1 MSRSVSTRVL
11 PLPAAADTSTV
22 LPRVSIAARCSRVK
36 FSSGIRRASFQVA
49 PDLVGRELG
58 QHTVAVAPAPGVK
71 WQTVR

>member
-22 LPRVSIAARCSRVK
+22 LPRVSIAARCSGVK

-49 PDLVGRELG
+49 PDLVGGELC
-58 QHTVAVAPAPGVK
+58 QHAVAVAFYAGRKVADA
-71 WQTVR
+71 

>member
-22 LPRVSIAARCSRVK
+22 LPRVSIAARCSGVK

-49 PDLVGRELG
+49 PDLVGR
-58 QHTVAVAPAPGVK
+58 
-71 WQTVR
+71 

>member
-22 LPRVSIAARCSRVK
+22 LPRVSIAARCSGVK

-58 QHTVAVAPAPGVK
+58 EHTVAVAPRA
-71 WQTVR
+71 

>member
-22 LPRVSIAARCSRVK
+22 LPRVSIAARCSGVK

-58 QHTVAVAPAPGVK
+58 EHTVSCPERK
-71 WQTVR
+71 